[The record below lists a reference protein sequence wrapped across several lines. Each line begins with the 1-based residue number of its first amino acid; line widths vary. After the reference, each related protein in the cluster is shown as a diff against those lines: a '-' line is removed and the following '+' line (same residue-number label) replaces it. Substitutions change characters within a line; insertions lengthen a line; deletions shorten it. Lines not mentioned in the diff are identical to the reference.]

1 MDFYRELEAYR
12 KLDSQIN
19 QMNSFIR
26 QLTTQSQNRAGGKTN
41 TQNEERILQLRGT
54 VQLLTALR
62 NKLNT
67 LYRPYKNDPKRFKT
81 MTEADV
87 AELKNYY
94 EISADMFFIFQDCFQ
109 QI

>member
-12 KLDSQIN
+12 KLDTQIN

-54 VQLLTALR
+54 VELLTALR

-67 LYRPYKNDPKRFKT
+67 LYTPNKNNPKSFRR
-81 MTEADV
+81 MTAADV
-87 AELKNYY
+87 EELKTLY
-94 EISADMFFIFQDCFQ
+94 EISTDSVKN
-109 QI
+109 